1 MQRISTMLCTMA
13 MLFGMMM
20 ASETVL
26 AAVTADVYTPVVT
39 ENEVSVFLET
49 KNDAAAVYLW
59 NGKIEH
65 AGKWSVATKTQLPLV
80 GKSASG
86 KNIFKWTYTGS
97 ESQLPTHLIFLDGKG
112 SNDGNKI
119 TGNVEYVNHG
129 YYVEGKYEK
138 TIAPA
143 PAGKVM
149 VFFDNS
155 TANLADVYCYI
166 YDGTKAAQVWPG
178 LKMSLDNETEYN
190 GKKGYYTVEV
200 PAAFVTGYF
209 VINNGKDGSTL
220 TGETVYVSGQASS
233 IENTTLQ
240 EVKKTEDNAWYTLT
254 GMRIS
259 KPTQPGLYIHNGK
272 KVIIRK

>member
-1 MQRISTMLCTMA
+1 MQKFSTMLCTLA

-20 ASETVL
+20 APGNAL

-49 KNDAAAVYLW
+49 KNDAAAVYVW
-59 NGKIEH
+59 NGNVNPVIEY
-65 AGKWSVATKTQLPLV
+65 AGKWNEATVKQLPLV
-80 GKSASG
+80 GKSATG

-97 ESQLPTHLIFLDGKG
+97 ESKLPTHLIFLDGKG

-129 YYVEGKYEK
+129 YYVEGKYKK
-138 TIAPA
+138 TITPG
-143 PAGKVM
+143 PEGKVM

-166 YDGTKAAQVWPG
+166 YDGTKAAQEWPG

-209 VINNGKDGSTL
+209 VINNGQNGSVL
-220 TGETVYVSGQASS
+220 TGETVYVTDRLRLS
-233 IENTTLQ
+233 
-240 EVKKTEDNAWYTLT
+240 KTPFFRRCRRQRTMLGT
-254 GMRIS
+254 
-259 KPTQPGLYIHNGK
+259 P
-272 KVIIRK
+272 

>member
-65 AGKWSVATKTQLPLV
+65 AGKWSVATMTKLPLV

-97 ESQLPTHLIFLDGKG
+97 ESQLPTHLIFLDGNG

-138 TIAPA
+138 TITPA

-200 PAAFVTGYF
+200 PIAFVTGYF

-240 EVKKTEDNAWYTLT
+240 DVKKTEDNAWYTLT

>member
-138 TIAPA
+138 TITPA

-200 PAAFVTGYF
+200 PIAFVTGYF

-240 EVKKTEDNAWYTLT
+240 DVKKTEDNAWYTLT

>member
-20 ASETVL
+20 ASENVL

-65 AGKWSVATKTQLPLV
+65 AGKWSVATMTKLPLV

-97 ESQLPTHLIFLDGKG
+97 ESQLPTHLIFLDGNG

-138 TIAPA
+138 TITPA

-178 LKMSLDNETEYN
+178 LKMSLDDETEYN

-200 PAAFVTGYF
+200 PIAFVTGYF

-240 EVKKTEDNAWYTLT
+240 DVKKTEDNAWYTLT

>member
-1 MQRISTMLCTMA
+1 M
-13 MLFGMMM
+13 
-20 ASETVL
+20 
-26 AAVTADVYTPVVT
+26 
-39 ENEVSVFLET
+39 
-49 KNDAAAVYLW
+49 
-59 NGKIEH
+59 
-65 AGKWSVATKTQLPLV
+65 
-80 GKSASG
+80 
-86 KNIFKWTYTGS
+86 
-97 ESQLPTHLIFLDGKG
+97 
-112 SNDGNKI
+112 
-119 TGNVEYVNHG
+119 EYVNHG

-138 TIAPA
+138 TITPA

-200 PAAFVTGYF
+200 PIAFVTGYF

-240 EVKKTEDNAWYTLT
+240 DVKKTEDNAWYTLT

-259 KPTQPGLYIHNGK
+259 KPAQPGLYIHNGK